1 VRRMKLCRY
10 ILAITVTLTLVVLGS
25 STVCAQDTTGNT
37 TKAPTYDPLGVL
49 AQFLDVVYPDLG
61 AGHQGLATLKVS
73 FDGVFVLGGVELEFH
88 PCRISGVSTEPSPVP
103 YCGDHS
109 HDAKPF
115 FNANI
120 DFGRDKRTPI
130 LSFVASGTFIDDIRI
145 QKIQEMRQRL
155 PRNWTHE
162 EALELLQSANP
173 QYGPEHKK
181 EFAASVP
188 IEGIQEVTGCRLR
201 PESAEFG
208 INLSQIPRL
217 QFDWTVRGVAPAI
230 DSPKEVNCWASF
242 EPFDGHLIAMG
253 GFTQ

>member
-155 PRNWTHE
+155 PRSPSENCFLKAGSAAENRIVTQPVKVHPMKLGAGFPEPSPQLYKWPFLGVSSSIHSRADVTSE
-162 EALELLQSANP
+162 CCASDKPEPTRLAPSANHAR
-173 QYGPEHKK
+173 E
-181 EFAASVP
+181 
-188 IEGIQEVTGCRLR
+188 
-201 PESAEFG
+201 
-208 INLSQIPRL
+208 
-217 QFDWTVRGVAPAI
+217 
-230 DSPKEVNCWASF
+230 
-242 EPFDGHLIAMG
+242 IAG
-253 GFTQ
+253 SRALV